1 MSVELLVSIAS
12 VLLSLAVAYIPGLK
26 DKYDQLDAPAKAR
39 VMAIALVV
47 IAGGV
52 FGLACAN
59 LLVLFGIEVACTPAD
74 AVKLLQILFAALIA
88 NQAAF
93 QLLVKPFKA

>member
-12 VLLSLAVAYIPGLK
+12 VLLSLAVAYVPGLNT
-26 DKYDQLDAPAKAR
+26 KYDQLDKAGKAR
-39 VMAIALVV
+39 VMAIALILV
-47 IAGGV
+47 AGGI

-59 LLVLFGIEVACTPAD
+59 LLVLFGLTIACTVAD
-74 AVKLLQILFAALIA
+74 AVTLVQVLVAALVA

-93 QLLVKPFKA
+93 TLFVKPFRN